1 VHFPADDALL
11 LAGLL
16 VAVAAMLIAA
26 PRLRVPYPILLVLG
40 GLGLGFIPGLPEL
53 RINPDVILVG
63 LLPPLLYGSA
73 FFTSVTDLR
82 ANKQSIGLLSIGLV
96 LMTTFGVAVVAH
108 ALIDGLSWPAAFV
121 LGAIVSPTD
130 PLAATAIAR
139 RLGVPRRIVAVI
151 EGESLVNDGTALV
164 AYRFAVVAVVSGTFS
179 LGEAVAEFFVSVIGG
194 VAVGLAVGWL
204 VRQVRRRLDDP
215 PAEITVSIFT
225 GYLAYLPAEA
235 LGVSAVLAAVTVGL
249 YMGWY
254 TPELTNAEMRLRG
267 QAVWELLLFV
277 LNATLF
283 IFIGVQLPSIVDDLS
298 GVSTGQL
305 VGYAVAISVTVVALR
320 FLWVFP
326 ATYLPRIFSRRVR
339 EREPPQPW
347 QWTTMIAWT
356 GMRGAVSL
364 AAALAIPLSTEAGEP
379 FPERALIVFLAFTVI
394 MTTLVLQGL
403 SLPLVIRWL
412 GLEDDS
418 AAVEA
423 QEAAARI
430 AAAEAALARLEEL
443 ESEGWVRDS
452 TAERMRGTYEFRKRR
467 FAERLD
473 DEADGS
479 LEDRSQAYQRLRAE
493 LLDAERNTLYALR
506 RSGEISDDVM
516 QRIERDLDLE
526 DSRLD
531 APVVER

>member
-1 VHFPADDALL
+1 MHFPADDALL

-16 VAVAAMLIAA
+16 VAVAAMLIVA

-40 GLGLGFIPGLPEL
+40 GLALGFLPGLPQL
-53 RINPDVILVG
+53 DINPDVILVG

-82 ANKQSIGLLSIGLV
+82 ANKRSISFLSIGLV
-96 LMTTFGVAVVAH
+96 LTTIFAVAAVAH
-108 ALIDGLSWPAAFV
+108 VAIDGLSWPAAFV
-121 LGAIVSPTD
+121 LGAVVAPTD

-139 RLGVPRRIVAVI
+139 RLGVPTRIVSVI

-164 AYRFAVVAVVSGTFS
+164 AYRFAIVAVASGTFS
-179 LGEAVAEFFVSVIGG
+179 LGGAVADFFLSVIGG
-194 VAVGLAVGWL
+194 VAIGLAVGWI

-235 LGVSAVLAAVTVGL
+235 AGVSAVLAAVTVGL

-254 TPELTNAEMRLRG
+254 TPELTTAEMRLRG

-283 IFIGVQLPSIVDDLS
+283 VFIGVQLPSIVDDLS

-305 VGYAVAISVTVVALR
+305 VGYAALVSATVVLVR
-320 FLWVFP
+320 FVCVFP
-326 ATYLPRIFSRRVR
+326 ATYLPRVLSRRVR
-339 EREPPQPW
+339 ERDPSPPW
-347 QWTTMIAWT
+347 QWTAMIAWT

-364 AAALAIPLSTEAGEP
+364 AAALAIPLTTDAGDA
-379 FPERALIVFLAFTVI
+379 FPQRPLIVFLAFTVI
-394 MTTLVLQGL
+394 ITTLVFQGL
-403 SLPLVIRWL
+403 SLPLVIRML
-412 GLEDDS
+412 GLEDET
-418 AAVEA
+418 AALEE
-423 QEAAARI
+423 QEATARI
-430 AAAEAALARLEEL
+430 AAAEAALDRLAEL
-443 ESEGWVRDS
+443 ATEGWVRES
-452 TAERMRGTYEFRKRR
+452 TADRLRGTYEFRKRR

-473 DEADGS
+473 DDGDGS
-479 LEDRSQAYQRLRAE
+479 LEERSLAYQRLRSE
-493 LLDAERNTLYALR
+493 LLAAERNTLYELR
-506 RSGEISDDVM
+506 RTARISEEVM

-526 DSRLD
+526 HSRLD
-531 APVVER
+531 APAIER